1 MGGSLTMPAKELQRR
16 VAAICGLAETSRVP
30 KITPSMFS
38 SRARCA
44 GGLFVPPLL
53 AALFLVLSLPSAAGA
68 PVAEARV
75 LVADAASFE
84 ESASLAAALHAELAG
99 KSDPL
104 SGLDSAELAVLASF
118 YGGRGDRAIWVD
130 ASGLT
135 PLGNILR
142 GRLGQTAAV
151 AGADIG
157 GLLQADSDR
166 KQRTDATSLAERELI
181 LSTAFL
187 RSAIDPLAP
196 EAPASG
202 PQAMREIADAADPRS
217 ALERYLPVDPAFWRL
232 RSSLAAY
239 RALAELGAWPLVPE
253 GPKLEMGDQDVRIAA
268 LAKRLSISGDLAADA
283 AISDHFDEALD
294 QAVRRFQRRHGL
306 AEDGVVG
313 KATLAALN
321 TPIETRL
328 QTLSV
333 NLARLLDPP
342 REWGPRYI
350 AVNLAAASYRLVDH
364 GAPVFEQVAIVG
376 RPTWPT
382 PRFDGL
388 MTMLEFNPYWV
399 VPPRIARL
407 ELWPKIHQDPGYL
420 ARNDMHLVNGQI
432 RQDPGPK
439 NPLGVVK
446 FIFPNSYD
454 VYLHDTN
461 SPSLFG
467 RVDRHLSHG
476 CIRIP
481 NARDLAI
488 YLLQADAAWTADR
501 VADAI
506 ASGRNLRVDLPRPI
520 AVHLVY
526 DTAWVDP
533 DGTVEF
539 RDDAY
544 KQDAL
549 ANAAAER
556 MAALTF
562 SSCPT
567 LR

>member
-1 MGGSLTMPAKELQRR
+1 
-16 VAAICGLAETSRVP
+16 
-30 KITPSMFS
+30 MFAF
-38 SRARCA
+38 RARCA
-44 GGLFVPPLL
+44 SGLLVQLLL

-68 PVAEARV
+68 PVAGAQILAAEAV
-75 LVADAASFE
+75 PSQPNTP
-84 ESASLAAALHAELAG
+84 LAAALQSALAG
-99 KSDPL
+99 QD
-104 SGLDSAELAVLASF
+104 DSIRILNAGDLVSLESF
-118 YGGRGDRAIWVD
+118 YGSRDDRTIWVE
-130 ASGLT
+130 ASGLS
-135 PLGNILR
+135 PLGNVLR
-142 GRLGQTAAV
+142 GRLGQVAAM
-151 AGADIG
+151 ADIG

-166 KQRTDATSLAERELI
+166 RQRTDTASLAERELI
-181 LSTAFL
+181 LSAAFL
-187 RSAIDPLAP
+187 RVAIDPLAP
-196 EAPASG
+196 EASPSG
-202 PQAMREIADAADPRS
+202 PRALRDVADAADPRS
-217 ALERYLPVDPAFWRL
+217 ALDRHLPVDPAFWRL
-232 RSSLAAY
+232 RSAIAAY
-239 RALAELGAWPLVPE
+239 RALAEQGGWPPVPE
-253 GPKLEMGDQDVRIAA
+253 GPKLALGDQNVRVEAI
-268 LAKRLSISGDLAADA
+268 AKRLLASGDLDADA
-283 AISDHFDEALD
+283 TISERFDDVLD
-294 QAVRRFQRRHGL
+294 RAVRRFQRRHGL

-328 QTLSV
+328 QTLSI

-342 REWGPRYI
+342 RDWGPRYI

-376 RPTWPT
+376 RRSWPT
-382 PRFDGL
+382 PQFDGL

-461 SPSLFG
+461 SPALFG

-481 NARDLAI
+481 NARDLAT
-488 YLLQADAAWTADR
+488 YLLQADPAWTADR
-501 VADAI
+501 VAEAV
-506 ASGRNLRVDLPRPI
+506 ASGHNLRVDLPLPI

-539 RDDAY
+539 RDDVY
-544 KQDAL
+544 GEDVL
-549 ANAAAER
+549 AEAAAESTTTL
-556 MAALTF
+556 AL

>member
-1 MGGSLTMPAKELQRR
+1 
-16 VAAICGLAETSRVP
+16 VP
-30 KITPSMFS
+30 
-38 SRARCA
+38 
-44 GGLFVPPLL
+44 
-53 AALFLVLSLPSAAGA
+53 GA
-68 PVAEARV
+68 QILVAE
-75 LVADAASFE
+75 VAPSQAE
-84 ESASLAAALHAELAG
+84 ASLAAALHAELEG
-99 KSDPL
+99 KSDPIP
-104 SGLDSAELAVLASF
+104 GLDAAALAPLDSF
-118 YGGRGDRAIWVD
+118 YGSRADRPIWVD
-130 ASGLT
+130 PSGLN

-142 GRLGQTAAV
+142 GRLRQVAATV
-151 AGADIG
+151 APEIAAM
-157 GLLQADSDR
+157 LQADDAR
-166 KQRTDATSLAERELI
+166 QRRVDATSLAERELI
-181 LSTAFL
+181 LSAAFL
-187 RSAIDPLAP
+187 RVAIDSLEP
-196 EAPASG
+196 EASASG
-202 PQAMREIADAADPRS
+202 SQALRDVANAADPRS
-217 ALERYLPVDPAFWRL
+217 ALARHLPVDPAFWRL
-232 RSSLAAY
+232 RAAIAAY
-239 RALAELGAWPLVPE
+239 RALAEQGGWPRVPE
-253 GPKLEMGDQDVRIAA
+253 GPKLALGDQDSRVEAI
-268 LAKRLSISGDLAADA
+268 AKRLSVSGDLAADA
-283 AISDHFDEALD
+283 AIGDRFDDVLD

-328 QTLSV
+328 QTLSI

-342 REWGPRYI
+342 RDWGPRYI
-350 AVNLAAASYRLVDH
+350 AVNLAAASYRLVDE
-364 GAPVFEQVAIVG
+364 GAPVFEEVAIVG
-376 RPTWPT
+376 RRNWPT

-388 MTMLEFNPYWV
+388 MTMLEFNPYWI

-420 ARNDMHLVNGQI
+420 ARHDMHLVNGQI

-446 FIFPNSYD
+446 FLFPNSYD
-454 VYLHDTN
+454 VYMHDTN

-481 NARDLAI
+481 NARDLAV
-488 YLLQADAAWTADR
+488 YLLQADPTWTADR
-501 VADAI
+501 VAEAI

-520 AVHLVY
+520 VIHLIY

-539 RDDAY
+539 RDDIY
-544 KQDAL
+544 KQDAV
-549 ANAAAER
+549 ATMAAER
-556 MAALTF
+556 MASLTF